1 MRLGEFM
8 GLDLKYSLIDRLRLA
23 SLLDGISYIILLG
36 IAMPLKYLAN
46 MPLAVRIVGS
56 AHGFLWVALCL
67 FLLLA
72 LVKKKLSFGWCVIV
86 FVGALIPF
94 MPFWLDHKLKA
105 KKESEVDQN
114 AIEAPTPTNE
124 KS

>member
-1 MRLGEFM
+1 MR
-8 GLDLKYSLIDRLRLA
+8 LDLKRSLLDQLRLA
-23 SLLDGISYIILLG
+23 SLLDGVSYIILLG
-36 IAMPLKYLAN
+36 IAMPLKYAAD
-46 MPLAVRIVGS
+46 MPMVVRIVGS
-56 AHGFLWVALCL
+56 AHGFLWIALCL

-94 MPFWLDHKLKA
+94 LPFWLDHKLRA
-105 KKESEVDQN
+105 KKESQLDQN
-114 AIEAPTPTNE
+114 AMKAPTPTNE

>member
-1 MRLGEFM
+1 M
-8 GLDLKYSLIDRLRLA
+8 GLDLKHSLIDRLRLA

-36 IAMPLKYLAN
+36 IAMPLKYLAD

-56 AHGFLWVALCL
+56 AHGFLWVALCF

-72 LVKKKLSFGWCVIV
+72 LLKKKLSFGWCVIV
-86 FVGALIPF
+86 FVGALVPF

-105 KKESEVDQN
+105 KKVPPKDQDQN
-114 AIEAPTPTNE
+114 VMDAPTPANE